1 MSSTDFNKLAGIQAG
16 AEVNQDAWSYF
27 VVAGT
32 TISAGVEKDTFTFVQ
47 GSNITLTPNTTTKQI
62 EIAATGSTGV
72 SSVTGT
78 APIQSSGGTT
88 PDISISAAN
97 STQAGSMSST
107 DFNKLAGIQA
117 GAEVNQNAWSYFV
130 VGGSTVSADSKT
142 DTATFIG
149 DGGVTITPNTST
161 DSLTFFGAN
170 IANTD
175 LVLTGARTLDLRG
188 NTLDVNDTAT
198 FVAEFASGA
207 VSIGQ
212 ELKVLG
218 TASLGGL
225 VSFFES
231 AGGPNYVGLR
241 APTLLN
247 TDTIWTLPSGDGS
260 SGQALVT
267 NGSGTLSF
275 ANRVQSVTASSPI
288 VSSGGLT
295 PLISI
300 LPANST
306 QTGSMSSTNFSKLA
320 GIQAGAEVNQDAWSY
335 FVVAGTTISA
345 SAEKDTFTFVQGS
358 NITLTP
364 DTVTKQITIA
374 ATGSTGVS
382 SVTGT
387 APISSTGGATPD
399 ISISAANSTQA
410 GSMSSTDFNKLAG
423 IQAGAEVNQD
433 AWSYFVVQGTT
444 ISASAEKDTFTF
456 VQGSNITLTPNT
468 TTKQIEIAATGSGGG
483 VTSVSGTAPI
493 SSTGGATPDISI
505 SAANSTQAGSMSS
518 SDFNKLA
525 GIEAGAEVNQNAWS
539 YFVVQSTTVSADT
552 KMDTVTFVGDGGL
565 TITPNTGSDS
575 LTFFG
580 AMLANTDQDLEAPRT
595 IDLKSFTL
603 DIIDVSRFV
612 ASFAGGIV
620 TVGEVLQID
629 GSNSNGG
636 IITLYEARPGTNYIQ
651 LKAPNSLTVD
661 TTYTLPSAD
670 GTSGQVMSTNGSG
683 ALSFVTRKATVVSSK
698 TVGTGAWSLVSGFYE
713 ASISDSAIS
722 STSIVDVI
730 PNNASAATA
739 AAAGALPQTDSSAG
753 AVKIYATS
761 APTTTLTVTLNV
773 YDLGQ

>member
-1 MSSTDFNKLAGIQAG
+1 MSSTDFN
-16 AEVNQDAWSYF
+16 
-27 VVAGT
+27 
-32 TISAGVEKDTFTFVQ
+32 
-47 GSNITLTPNTTTKQI
+47 
-62 EIAATGSTGV
+62 
-72 SSVTGT
+72 
-78 APIQSSGGTT
+78 
-88 PDISISAAN
+88 
-97 STQAGSMSST
+97 
-107 DFNKLAGIQA
+107 
-117 GAEVNQNAWSYFV
+117 
-130 VGGSTVSADSKT
+130 
-142 DTATFIG
+142 
-149 DGGVTITPNTST
+149 
-161 DSLTFFGAN
+161 
-170 IANTD
+170 
-175 LVLTGARTLDLRG
+175 
-188 NTLDVNDTAT
+188 
-198 FVAEFASGA
+198 
-207 VSIGQ
+207 
-212 ELKVLG
+212 
-218 TASLGGL
+218 
-225 VSFFES
+225 
-231 AGGPNYVGLR
+231 
-241 APTLLN
+241 
-247 TDTIWTLPSGDGS
+247 
-260 SGQALVT
+260 
-267 NGSGTLSF
+267 
-275 ANRVQSVTASSPI
+275 
-288 VSSGGLT
+288 
-295 PLISI
+295 
-300 LPANST
+300 
-306 QTGSMSSTNFSKLA
+306 KLA